1 MEKVSLTYFVDFV
14 LRSGTPKLTGVRE
27 YKERKDELSTDFY
40 RSIREG
46 IVAMHRRGEC
56 ESVLDTV
63 IAGQTDE
70 KRRRIYPQVVAGY
83 RKFLAVGDKRWF
95 EPPHGAMKLG
105 DLEINLNPEVG
116 FVIDKKPHLV
126 KLYFRQEPLASKR
139 SGVALAL
146 LTSGLARLYPNHVI
160 TMLDVPRAKL
170 HTAKE
175 LPNPRLEVLL
185 RGEAAAFSTIYD
197 AL

>member
-1 MEKVSLTYFVDFV
+1 MDKVSLTYFVDFV

-40 RSIREG
+40 RPIREG
-46 IVAMHRRGEC
+46 IVGMHRRGEC
-56 ESVLDTV
+56 ESVLDAV
-63 IAGQTDE
+63 VAIQTDE
-70 KRRRIYPQVVAGY
+70 KRRRIYPYVVAGY
-83 RKFLAVGDKRWF
+83 RKFLASGDKRWF
-95 EPPHGAMKLG
+95 EPPHGVMLLG

-126 KLYFRQEPLASKR
+126 KLYFRQEPLAAKR
-139 SGVALAL
+139 SAVALAL
-146 LTSGLARLYPNHVI
+146 LANGLGRHYPNHVF

-170 HTAKE
+170 HTAATQ
-175 LPNPRLEVLL
+175 PNPRLAVLL
-185 RGEAAAFSTIYD
+185 RGEAAAFSTIYE